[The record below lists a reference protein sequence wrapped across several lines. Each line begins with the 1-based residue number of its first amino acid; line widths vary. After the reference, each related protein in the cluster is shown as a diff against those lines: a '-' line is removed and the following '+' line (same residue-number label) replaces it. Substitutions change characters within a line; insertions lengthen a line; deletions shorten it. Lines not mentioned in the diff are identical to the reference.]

1 MHIPVFGPHGNQA
14 SNPGFAAV
22 ALMPLTWKEGPTLA
36 DIFSFQQIQAH
47 SIKFMLI
54 QSNLFKFMQI
64 HANSCKFKQIQAN
77 SSKVKQSQANSG
89 KFN

>member
-14 SNPGFAAV
+14 SNPGFAVV

-64 HANSCKFKQIQAN
+64 HANSSKSKQIQAK
-77 SSKVKQSQANSG
+77 SSK
-89 KFN
+89 FN